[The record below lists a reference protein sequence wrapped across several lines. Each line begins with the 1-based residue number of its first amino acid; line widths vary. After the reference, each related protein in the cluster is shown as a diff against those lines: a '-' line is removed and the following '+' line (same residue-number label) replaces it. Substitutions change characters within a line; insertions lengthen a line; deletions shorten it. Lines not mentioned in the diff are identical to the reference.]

1 MIKKPRKLLAGF
13 FFFFFFN
20 VTTHSLWFWQGYSI
34 ATFQKLTFFKESL
47 QRSRIPYGT
56 PNGWWT
62 VGKIQEELRGKVT
75 AEQGGHF

>member
-1 MIKKPRKLLAGF
+1 MIKKPRKLLAV
-13 FFFFFFN
+13 FFFFN

-56 PNGWWT
+56 PNGWT

-75 AEQGGHF
+75 DGQGGHF